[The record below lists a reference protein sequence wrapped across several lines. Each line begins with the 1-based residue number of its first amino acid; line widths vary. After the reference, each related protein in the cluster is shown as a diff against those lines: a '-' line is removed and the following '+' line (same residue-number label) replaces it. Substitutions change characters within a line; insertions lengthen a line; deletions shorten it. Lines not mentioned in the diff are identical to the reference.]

1 MKGINRRSFV
11 SCTAAGL
18 AAAPTIQ
25 FVPPP
30 PAHAQ
35 QNYPNRPVRLI
46 IPFGPGGIADIT
58 SRLIAER
65 LGERLGQRFVI
76 ENQPG
81 AGGVT
86 AARSALAAAP
96 DGYTLALLTNG
107 TAISVPLFK
116 SLPFDPLTDFTP
128 VSSFA
133 YFDFIFA
140 TNADARYRSLAE
152 VIAAARARP
161 GALNIGTINV
171 GSSQN
176 LSAELFRSAAGLNIT
191 IVPYRTTPEVLVALL
206 RNDVDLMI
214 ENFAA
219 LKSPLVEGKIRAV
232 ATSGSARTPLLP
244 EVPTVKEAGVAAFE
258 VSSWNGLFAPAKT
271 PPEIVGALNA
281 ALREVLGSPD
291 LKQRFLELGVEAK
304 ASSPDEIGVRLRA
317 DIEKWS
323 QVIARA
329 GIQRQ

>member
-1 MKGINRRSFV
+1 M
-11 SCTAAGL
+11 TAARQLSSRRALGLLLAIL
-18 AAAPTIQ
+18 AAILSLS
-25 FVPPP
+25 P

-58 SRLIAER
+58 SRLVAEK
-65 LGERLGQRFVI
+65 LGERLGHRMVI

-81 AGGVT
+81 AGGVS
-86 AARSALAAAP
+86 AARSALAAPA

-140 TNADARYRSLAE
+140 TNAELRYRSLAE
-152 VIAAARARP
+152 VIAAARERP

-176 LSAELFRSAAGLNIT
+176 LSAELFRSTAGVNMT

-219 LKSPLVEGKIRAV
+219 LKSPLAEKTIRAV
-232 ATSGSARTPLLP
+232 ATSGPVRSPVLP
-244 EVPTVKEAGVAAFE
+244 DVPTVKEAGVAEFE
-258 VSSWNGLFAPAKT
+258 VGSWNGLFAPAKT
-271 PPEIVGALNA
+271 PPEIVGSLNA
-281 ALREVLGSPD
+281 ALREVLGAGD

-304 ASSPDEIGVRLRA
+304 ASSPEEMRARLRA

>member
-1 MKGINRRSFV
+1 MKVINRRSFLF
-11 SCTAAGL
+11 CTTWGFATAS
-18 AAAPTIQ
+18 TILL
-25 FVPPP
+25 VLPP

-58 SRLIAER
+58 SRLVAER

-86 AARSALAAAP
+86 AAR
-96 DGYTLALLTNG
+96 

-152 VIAAARARP
+152 VIAAARERP

-176 LSAELFRSAAGLNIT
+176 LSAELFRSAAGVNII

-219 LKSPLVEGKIRAV
+219 LKSPLAEGKIRAV
-232 ATSGSARTPLLP
+232 ATSGPARTPLLP
-244 EVPTVKEAGVAAFE
+244 DVPTVKEAGVAAFE

-271 PPEIVGALNA
+271 PLEIVGALNA
-281 ALREVLGSPD
+281 ALREVLGNAD

-304 ASSPDEIGVRLRA
+304 ASSPDEIGARLRA

-323 QVIARA
+323 GVIARA